1 MHKHAQ
7 GHARHGELLAQIV
20 ECLLCCCFSSSA
32 FLFHLKSARYKGT
45 QTHTKQNSVA
55 RIILL
60 TGTEE
65 EGRGRGRQGA
75 ELTVVAIVIN
85 VAQPGQRGAETCL
98 GRYWQRA
105 ADQLLLEIELES

>member
-1 MHKHAQ
+1 M
-7 GHARHGELLAQIV
+7 
-20 ECLLCCCFSSSA
+20 
-32 FLFHLKSARYKGT
+32 GT
-45 QTHTKQNSVA
+45 
-55 RIILL
+55 
-60 TGTEE
+60 
-65 EGRGRGRQGA
+65 